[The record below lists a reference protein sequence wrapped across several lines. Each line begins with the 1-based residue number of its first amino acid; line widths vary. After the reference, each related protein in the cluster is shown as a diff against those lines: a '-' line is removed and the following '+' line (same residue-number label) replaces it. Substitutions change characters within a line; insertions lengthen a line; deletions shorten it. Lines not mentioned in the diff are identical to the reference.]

1 MVNIKTH
8 HCIFRSMYFLVNS
21 KGKSCE
27 AAGSEEEFGFEQ
39 TKNRQISDAYTLLII

>member
-27 AAGSEEEFGFEQ
+27 AAGSEEEFGL
-39 TKNRQISDAYTLLII
+39 NRQRIGKYQTHTHY

>member
-21 KGKSCE
+21 KGKNCE
-27 AAGSEEEFGFEQ
+27 AAGSEEEFGL
-39 TKNRQISDAYTLLII
+39 NRQRISKYQTHTH